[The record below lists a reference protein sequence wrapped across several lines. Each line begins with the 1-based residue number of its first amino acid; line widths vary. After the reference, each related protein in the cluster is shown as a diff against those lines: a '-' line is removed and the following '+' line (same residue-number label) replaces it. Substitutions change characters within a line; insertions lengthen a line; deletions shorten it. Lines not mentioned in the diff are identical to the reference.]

1 MASYRLLC
9 DAKIFLVALSLLDN
23 LFCIYS
29 PNFFILDEPTN
40 HLDVETVEALG
51 KALTQFNVS
60 LFKNFPLEK
69 RKLPYAIRH

>member
-1 MASYRLLC
+1 MA
-9 DAKIFLVALSLLDN
+9 DN
-23 LFCIYS
+23 LFCICS

-60 LFKNFPLEK
+60 LYISYISTIYQFITSQLI
-69 RKLPYAIRH
+69 LCTQ